1 MVDVKVIDK
10 LKNNAEINSIKKYC
24 DEIFFLQK
32 RHLNFKIK
40 NEIKG
45 ILSNQLI
52 FFLQRGQKDLSETI
66 SKFLGNR

>member
-10 LKNNAEINSIKKYC
+10 LKNNAEISSIKKYFS
-24 DEIFFLQK
+24 EIFFLQK